1 MTAEPA
7 APTTRTPVGIGRGL
21 VLLLA
26 VTCGAAVANIYYAQ
40 PLLPIIGEALLVS
53 EGTAG
58 LLVTASQVGYA
69 VALALLVPLGDVLER
84 RRLVTALLAVTSL
97 TLVGAAFA
105 PGFGALLAAV
115 ALVGVTSAVAQ
126 VVVPMAASLAGDAS
140 RGRVVGTVMS
150 GLLIGILGARTLAG
164 FVAEIGGWRAV
175 FGMGAV
181 VMLVLAV
188 VVRLVLPVVPAPA
201 PDKAYPSLL
210 ASVLALVRDD
220 PVLRVRMALA
230 AVGFGCFSALWTGV
244 SFLLAAPPYA
254 YGPATIGLFGLAGL
268 AGALAAPLA
277 GRMADRGHALRTV
290 TFGLVTLAISWAF
303 LGLGGRE
310 ELAERAPAL
319 SLAALLAGIVL
330 LDLAQQSLQI
340 SHQSAIYARHP
351 DARSR
356 VTTAF
361 ITSAFAGGAI
371 GSAGTSALY
380 PAGGWVAVCA
390 FGAAVAV
397 LGVGIWVHAHRRGIA
412 SPADP
417 VPA

>member
-1 MTAEPA
+1 MSAEPA
-7 APTTRTPVGIGRGL
+7 AQTTRTPAGIGRGL

-40 PLLPIIGEALLVS
+40 PLLPIIGQALGVS

-84 RRLVTALLAVTSL
+84 RRLVTALLAVTAL
-97 TLVGAAFA
+97 TLLGAAFA
-105 PGFGALLAAV
+105 PGFAVLLV
-115 ALVGVTSAVAQ
+115 VLALVGVTSAVAQ
-126 VVVPMAASLAGDAS
+126 IVVPMAASLADDET

-164 FVAEIGGWRAV
+164 FVAELGGWRAV
-175 FGMGAV
+175 FGLAAAL
-181 VMLVLAV
+181 MLVLAV
-188 VVRLVLPVVPAPA
+188 VVRLVLPAVPAPA
-201 PDKAYPSLL
+201 PDTRYPRLL
-210 ASVLALVRDD
+210 GTVLALIRDD

-230 AVGFGCFSALWTGV
+230 AVGFACFSALWTAV
-244 SFLLAAPPYA
+244 SFLLAAPPYS

-277 GRMADRGHALRTV
+277 GRLADRGHALRTV
-290 TFGLVTLAISWAF
+290 TVGLVTLAVSWGF
-303 LGLGGRE
+303 LGLGGVSV
-310 ELAERAPAL
+310 L
-319 SLAALLAGIVL
+319 SLVAGIVL

-351 DARSR
+351 QARSR

-361 ITSAFAGGAI
+361 VTSAFAGGAV
-371 GSAGTSALY
+371 GSAAASTLY
-380 PAGGWVAVCA
+380 PVGGWVGVC
-390 FGAAVAV
+390 V
-397 LGVGIWVHAHRRGIA
+397 LGGVIALVGAGTWVLAHVRGIA
-412 SPADP
+412 SPDAP
-417 VPA
+417 LHTA

>member
-1 MTAEPA
+1 MSAEPSA
-7 APTTRTPVGIGRGL
+7 ATTRTPAGIGRGL

-26 VTCGAAVANIYYAQ
+26 ITCGAAVANIYYAQ
-40 PLLPIIGEALLVS
+40 PLLPIIGQALRVS

-69 VALALLVPLGDVLER
+69 LALALLVPLGDVLER
-84 RRLVTALLAVTSL
+84 RRLVSALLGVTAL
-97 TLVGAAFA
+97 TLLGAAFA
-105 PGFGALLAAV
+105 PGFAALLAAV

-126 VVVPMAASLAGDAS
+126 IVVPMSASLADDES

-164 FVAEIGGWRAV
+164 FVAELGGWRAV
-175 FGMGAV
+175 FGLGAAL
-181 VMLVLAV
+181 MLVLAV
-188 VVRLVLPVVPAPA
+188 VVRLVLPLVPAPA
-201 PDKAYPSLL
+201 PDTSYPRLL
-210 ASVLALVRDD
+210 GTVLALIRDD

-230 AVGFGCFSALWTGV
+230 AVGFACFSVLWTAV
-244 SFLLAAPPYA
+244 SFLLAAPPYV

-277 GRMADRGHALRTV
+277 GRLADRGHALRTV
-290 TFGLVTLAISWAF
+290 TVGLVTLAVSWAF
-303 LGLGGRE
+303 LGLGGV
-310 ELAERAPAL
+310 

-351 DARSR
+351 QARSR

-361 ITSAFAGGAI
+361 VTSAFAGGAV
-371 GSAGTSALY
+371 GSAAASTLY
-380 PAGGWVAVCA
+380 VVAGWVGVC
-390 FGAAVAV
+390 V
-397 LGVGIWVHAHRRGIA
+397 LGGVIALIGTGIWVLAHVRGIA
-412 SPADP
+412 SPDAP
-417 VPA
+417 LRTA